1 MHKLKIQYL
10 RREDINENAWNHVVR
25 HSPFNRVYAY
35 SWFLDAMSDCAWT
48 GIVIGDYEAVFPVL
62 IKKKL
67 FIPYVTTPPL
77 CQQLGIYMMD
87 QHNTALYLGDILKSL
102 KSYLKTE
109 VTVHTGSGF
118 PNHCTIRTNHILS
131 LNAPY
136 EILQKGYNRNTIRNL
151 HTAKKAD
158 TTIMQLFEV
167 KSFLDFTQE
176 HEPSGSIKHIYTQLH
191 QLISHTLLHRNGH
204 IVAVYHEGRPEAMAY
219 YIEDQERIYFLV
231 CASTEKGKT
240 LKMMYLLIDHLIKT
254 YADTSKIFDF
264 TGSNMPSIARR
275 NLGFGATVEA
285 YYFLKMKIF
294 D

>member
-10 RREDINENAWNHVVR
+10 SREDINENAWNHVVR
-25 HSPFNRVYAY
+25 HSPFNRIYAY
-35 SWFLDAMSDCAWT
+35 TWFLDAMSNWAWT

-67 FIPYVTTPPL
+67 LLPYITTPPL
-77 CQQLGIYMMD
+77 CQQLGLFMMD
-87 QHNTALYLGDILKSL
+87 QQNTALYLDAIQKTL

-109 VTVHTGSGF
+109 ITLHTGSSF
-118 PNHCTIRTNHILS
+118 TNHCTIRTNHVLP
-131 LNAPY
+131 LDAPY

-151 HTAKKAD
+151 NTAKKVD
-158 TTIMQLFEV
+158 TKTIKFHEV
-167 KSFLDFTQE
+167 KTFLDFAQD

-191 QLISHTLLHRNGH
+191 HLISNTLLHENGH
-204 IVAVYHEGRPEAMAY
+204 ILAVYHAGQPVAMAY

-231 CASTEKGKT
+231 CASTEKGKE
-240 LKMMYLLIDHLIKT
+240 LKTMYLLIDHLIKT
-254 YADTSKIFDF
+254 YANTSKIFDF

-275 NLGFGATVEA
+275 NLGFGATSET